1 MNVTFA
7 LENWSI
13 WCCIKSSVPP
23 LAVSA
28 AIAER
33 FTSSL
38 NFMRLPLSLRGGSP
52 AFAPRPDFDLPA
64 DYARRHRE
72 DKGPPMGPSYAGCS
86 AFREICRGERGS
98 RNILLSGLA
107 ANMVEYAICCRR
119 PSS

>member
-38 NFMRLPLSLRGGSP
+38 KLHAVAIVVARRLSSLRT
-52 AFAPRPDFDLPA
+52 
-64 DYARRHRE
+64 
-72 DKGPPMGPSYAGCS
+72 PSRLLICLLITRVGTAKIRGHYPLLLTLRCS
-86 AFREICRGERGS
+86 AFREICEENAEADTS
-98 RNILLSGLA
+98 R
-107 ANMVEYAICCRR
+107 
-119 PSS
+119 